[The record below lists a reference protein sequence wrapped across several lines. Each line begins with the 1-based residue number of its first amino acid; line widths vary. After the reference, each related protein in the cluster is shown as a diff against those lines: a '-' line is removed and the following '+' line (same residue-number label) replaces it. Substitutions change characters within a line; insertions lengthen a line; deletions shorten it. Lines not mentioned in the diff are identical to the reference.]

1 MKWIFRGSVLD
12 FANAVVYNKA
22 SNLQGFISGKGPS
35 MAARNLKQQAYNVIK
50 EKIIN
55 CEFAPGAVYN
65 EEYLCEEVN
74 TSRTPVRDAL
84 REQEILRYCQLFSLP
99 DISGRQFFQADDD
112 FHMWIMEAADNLY
125 LKQNYELLYNQNR
138 RFRILT
144 GTLSARR
151 VRETCGEHV
160 RILTACLKKDWENA
174 ALAMEDHLHRSREG
188 TLELLL
194 ARQREEA
201 GFPR

>member
-84 REQEILRYCQLFSLP
+84 GRLEPVSYTHLDVYKRQAPRSALP
-99 DISGRQFFQADDD
+99 KWF
-112 FHMWIMEAADNLY
+112 
-125 LKQNYELLYNQNR
+125 
-138 RFRILT
+138 RFRWRAKL
-144 GTLSARR
+144 RR
-151 VRETCGEHV
+151 
-160 RILTACLKKDWENA
+160 
-174 ALAMEDHLHRSREG
+174 
-188 TLELLL
+188 
-194 ARQREEA
+194 
-201 GFPR
+201 